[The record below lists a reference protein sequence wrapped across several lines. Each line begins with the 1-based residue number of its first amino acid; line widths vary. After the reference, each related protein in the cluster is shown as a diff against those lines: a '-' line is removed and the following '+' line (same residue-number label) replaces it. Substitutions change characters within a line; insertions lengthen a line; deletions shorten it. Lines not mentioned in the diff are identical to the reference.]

1 MHKVWKRTRPKRFID
16 FKLLVCKIMNR
27 RLKFFY
33 TNVYE
38 QLRACFICILFEVT
52 RRKKPKDCE
61 FFFFFWSNLRMKFY
75 KEREFQQVINF
86 IEGQPIY
93 LC

>member
-1 MHKVWKRTRPKRFID
+1 
-16 FKLLVCKIMNR
+16 MNR

-61 FFFFFWSNLRMKFY
+61 FFLLLFFFLSNLHMKFY
-75 KEREFQQVINF
+75 TGREFQQVINF